1 MRQLISFILGVSLS
15 LSSMLVV
22 FSARSISAAP
32 ATASHGKQAEV
43 KTKKAVS
50 TSPSLVGQQARELVG
65 QQARELVGQQA
76 RELVE
81 THLQT
86 LQNAKGGSELW
97 QKLDLMEAEL
107 RKQFEREPE
116 AQTIGTDQ
124 EPSAAQIYFTFEE
137 VFAASREAGFRD
149 KADRRREIC
158 AGLSSR
164 IAFPLRSSQ
173 RDAREVTWHEARA
186 QRAARLICGDFP
198 TSED

>member
-50 TSPSLVGQQARELVG
+50 TSPS
-65 QQARELVGQQA
+65 LVGQQA